1 MLPTKSPD
9 LAPVF
14 GTLPADDV
22 VALQAIAPQLSDAW
36 AKRQVFRTET
46 EARVSVLNDGKHPT
60 PASKYWQSVRE
71 QTVFLDNL
79 TSLSFEMR
87 RLDLSIKR
95 ITAKLA
101 AATTD
106 DERED
111 EQINLDEALWKK
123 AQAEQVAHD
132 RVREILQWE
141 MLKAEQVAADPT
153 FDTTDPNTH
162 QAISLYMTLQNR
174 RQCLTEHADPAE
186 RMNVLGPLASA
197 EKYVHKLGLLEE
209 KDA

>member
-9 LAPVF
+9 LTPVF
-14 GTLPADDV
+14 GVLPAEDV
-22 VALQAIAPQLSDAW
+22 TALQEISAQLADAW

-60 PASKYWQSVRE
+60 PAAKYWQSVRE
-71 QTVFLDNL
+71 QTVMLDNL

-87 RLDLSIKR
+87 RLDLKIRR
-95 ITAKLA
+95 IQAALSAAEGDAK
-101 AATTD
+101 
-106 DERED
+106 EE
-111 EQINLDEALWKK
+111 EQINLDEAIWQK
-123 AQAEQVAHD
+123 ASAEQVAHD

-162 QAISLYMTLQNR
+162 QAVSLYMTLQNR

-197 EKYVHKLGLLEE
+197 EKYAHKLGLLEV